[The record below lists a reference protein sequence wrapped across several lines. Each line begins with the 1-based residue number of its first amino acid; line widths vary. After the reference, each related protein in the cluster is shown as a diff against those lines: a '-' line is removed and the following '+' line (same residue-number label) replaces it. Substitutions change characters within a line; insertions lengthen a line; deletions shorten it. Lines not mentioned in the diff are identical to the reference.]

1 MFFGQ
6 TCHMTLCRGD
16 SGLQFGKK
24 INLLTVK
31 ITELQTVTVTTM
43 LFGLIQYRP

>member
-1 MFFGQ
+1 MFFEQ
-6 TCHMTLCRGD
+6 TCHVTLCRGH

-31 ITELQTVTVTTM
+31 ITELQAVTVTTM
-43 LFGLIQYRP
+43 LFRLLGF